1 MKRNYRL
8 ILLISGILILLLA
21 AACSPSSGPVDE
33 GGESPEVVTEQAP
46 AEVEAGE
53 PEEGTTETEV
63 ADATA
68 GPAGVPEDIPIME
81 GASNLQVATGGT
93 NITYQ
98 VDGEIADVVGFYQD
112 QLGNYGW
119 ESVGNPDTVVARI
132 ATLLRTNEVD
142 DRLSINMQH
151 NELGGF
157 VVVTITI
164 AR

>member
-1 MKRNYRL
+1 
-8 ILLISGILILLLA
+8 
-21 AACSPSSGPVDE
+21 
-33 GGESPEVVTEQAP
+33 
-46 AEVEAGE
+46 
-53 PEEGTTETEV
+53 
-63 ADATA
+63 
-68 GPAGVPEDIPIME
+68 
-81 GASNLQVATGGT
+81 
-93 NITYQ
+93 
-98 VDGEIADVVGFYQD
+98 VVGFYQD
-112 QLGNYGW
+112 QLANYGW